1 MIKDMSKPMINKSF
15 FSAVLFVL
23 VISFSCKYFTPK
35 KELISFIDKQNGICT
50 VRISVYDPQAFG
62 LGWKEY
68 TVESSIDG
76 NWQEVMQVKH
86 DDLIHFDKEH
96 IVFINPK
103 RIFVFLS
110 DRYAVTAD
118 GGRTWR
124 AFQIDNEKYIFCMII
139 SVKFDND
146 GRGSMNL
153 ECPDNTHERLFTFNF
168 GVDWK
173 SL

>member
-1 MIKDMSKPMINKSF
+1 MVNKSV
-15 FSAVLFVL
+15 FSVVLFVL
-23 VISFSCKYFTPK
+23 LISFSCKYFTPK

-50 VRISVYDPQAFG
+50 VRISVYDPKGFG
-62 LGWKEY
+62 PGWKDY

-86 DDLIHFDKEH
+86 DDLIPFDKEH
-96 IVFINPK
+96 IVFIDPK

-110 DRYAVTAD
+110 DRYAVTSD
-118 GGRTWR
+118 RGKTWR
-124 AFQIDNEKYIFCMII
+124 AFQIDHEEYMVDHEEYKVCSIA

-146 GRGSMNL
+146 GKGSMNL
-153 ECPDNTHERLFTFNF
+153 KCSDNTHKRLFTFNF

-173 SL
+173 RL